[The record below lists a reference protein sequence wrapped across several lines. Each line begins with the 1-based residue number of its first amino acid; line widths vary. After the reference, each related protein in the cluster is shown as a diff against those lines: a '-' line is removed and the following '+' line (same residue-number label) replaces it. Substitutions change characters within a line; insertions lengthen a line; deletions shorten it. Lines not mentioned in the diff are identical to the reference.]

1 MIAITIVPFSDLSGR
16 RGTGGDASFV
26 GITRESEAAVVV
38 LANSAKSVDS
48 LRRIILHDSSIE
60 DLDTDV
66 FWPSP
71 ESKMSR
77 APVFGWS
84 LLAWVGVGLFWFV
97 TTRGFHPSRTLAI
110 VVTVSLVTAYAIAS
124 YVNHLVLIP
133 LYWRTGHYFRY
144 VTWLIASM
152 VLLTAAAFS
161 VLRTWYIASLGPGRD
176 PGGLYVNYAIDLI
189 GMAVHLMLAAFLVRL
204 VGSTQRKSRI
214 DEE

>member
-1 MIAITIVPFSDLSGR
+1 M
-16 RGTGGDASFV
+16 
-26 GITRESEAAVVV
+26 
-38 LANSAKSVDS
+38 
-48 LRRIILHDSSIE
+48 E

-71 ESKMSR
+71 KSKMSR
-77 APVFGWS
+77 ARLFGWS

-124 YVNHLVLIP
+124 YLNHLVLIP
-133 LYWRTGHYFRY
+133 QYWRTGHYFRY

-152 VLLTAAAFS
+152 VLLTAAAFA

-176 PGGLYVNYAIDLI
+176 PGGLYINYAIDLF
-189 GMAVHLMLAAFLVRL
+189 GMAVHLLLAAFLVQL
-204 VGSTQRKSRI
+204 VGLTQRKSGTEQNLAVRQDDLKPAFDASVNQTELGRAAGDDGTNGLI
-214 DEE
+214 AVTVSAR

>member
-1 MIAITIVPFSDLSGR
+1 MCKDIGR
-16 RGTGGDASFV
+16 FLCHRRHPS
-26 GITRESEAAVVV
+26 
-38 LANSAKSVDS
+38 
-48 LRRIILHDSSIE
+48 RIILHDSSIE

-71 ESKMSR
+71 KSKMSR
-77 APVFGWS
+77 ARVFGWS

-124 YVNHLVLIP
+124 YLNHLVLIP
-133 LYWRTGHYFRY
+133 RYWRTGHYFRY

-152 VLLTAAAFS
+152 VLLTAAAFA

-176 PGGLYVNYAIDLI
+176 PGGLYINYAIDLF
-189 GMAVHLMLAAFLVRL
+189 GMAVHLLLAAFLVRL
-204 VGSTQRKSRI
+204 VGSTQRKSGI
-214 DEE
+214 DEV

>member
-77 APVFGWS
+77 ARVFGWS

-97 TTRGFHPSRTLAI
+97 TTRGFHPSR
-110 VVTVSLVTAYAIAS
+110 
-124 YVNHLVLIP
+124 P
-133 LYWRTGHYFRY
+133 WR
-144 VTWLIASM
+144 S
-152 VLLTAAAFS
+152 
-161 VLRTWYIASLGPGRD
+161 
-176 PGGLYVNYAIDLI
+176 
-189 GMAVHLMLAAFLVRL
+189 
-204 VGSTQRKSRI
+204 
-214 DEE
+214 

>member
-1 MIAITIVPFSDLSGR
+1 MTGDREKSRRMSSSEYRLQRKRPFGFLYH
-16 RGTGGDASFV
+16 
-26 GITRESEAAVVV
+26 
-38 LANSAKSVDS
+38 
-48 LRRIILHDSSIE
+48 LRHPSRIILHDSSIE

-71 ESKMSR
+71 KSKMSR

-124 YVNHLVLIP
+124 YLNHLVLIP
-133 LYWRTGHYFRY
+133 QYWRTGHYFRY

-152 VLLTAAAFS
+152 VLLTAAAFA

-176 PGGLYVNYAIDLI
+176 PGGLYINYAIDLF
-189 GMAVHLMLAAFLVRL
+189 GMAVHLLLAAFLVRL
-204 VGSTQRKSRI
+204 VGSTQRKSGI
-214 DEE
+214 DEV